1 MPSLLTFLTLL
12 TAFSAAGYQEGR
24 DTVIARTLEV
34 PPGMLSAEAVY
45 LRADCVDTFCDVSVN
60 GHFVGSTSNY
70 FRKWE
75 WDVKEFLHE
84 GSNVVE
90 GVFHDAEAITE
101 KLDAALPYPI
111 PMSGV
116 GFVPHLNLIRKPG
129 YHGGWD
135 WGPKCMNVGF
145 AGELSLIPV
154 NVARVDYLGCAQY
167 HSRKG
172 KCTVTLKAEL
182 FSPKGGKTKL
192 SFACGGKV
200 KNKKVALQ
208 PGTNVVSQNF
218 VIRKPKLWWPAGMGE
233 QPLYEVSVS
242 NDGQRLSKKIGLR
255 TIEVGENLAFH
266 VNGKPIFAAGANWIP
281 CETDPSRET
290 YDRYLDLLTSAR
302 DANMNMVRLWGGGK
316 FEKDAFYEICDSLGL
331 LIWHDF
337 MFSCAMYPAT
347 EEFLG
352 EVSAEITHQIK
363 RLQSHPSIALWCG
376 DNEGI
381 DNYNKRIWKK
391 NPQLYR
397 GEYEALVS
405 LRGNLVAEL
414 DPERLYWPTS
424 PCGGPGDLDTNGWK
438 DDSKGDMHLWDVSKR
453 VQPLSAYYKYK
464 PNFMSEFGHS
474 CFTSLLPDME
484 EQKAHIREKGGY
496 DNNLARISLH
506 FPVVLPSSAAAV
518 PGASSVISSEAAA
531 VPGASSV
538 IPSEAKES
546 LAPPASSVISS
557 SPSVIPSEAKE
568 SLAPPAPPSAL
579 IYLSQIEQA
588 IGLET
593 AISYWRSLPKCN
605 GILVWQLNDIWPGAS
620 WSTVEYDGSWKPA
633 HYHLRRLFA
642 PDAPKTPTVFPDFKS
657 GLQPGLP
664 DASAGPSAD
673 LQPGTAASAGLS
685 ADACDVLPDAT
696 VKAETSVRDGRLVV
710 TLTTDKPAYFVW
722 LTAPGARF
730 SDNSF
735 TLLPGETKEVTV
747 IPNNEISPCA
757 ALSRNDSAVPSVIP
771 TASSVIPSASAVIPS
786 EAKESLTVTH
796 LAKEI
801 ASFRSD
807 R

>member
-1 MPSLLTFLTLL
+1 MNKLLLTFLTLL

-84 GSNVVE
+84 ESNVVE

-101 KLDAALPYPI
+101 KLDAELPYPI

-154 NVARVDYLGCAQY
+154 GVARVDYLGCTQD

-182 FSPKGGKTKL
+182 FSPKGGKTAVEFRFGDKTKKR
-192 SFACGGKV
+192 KV
-200 KNKKVALQ
+200 RLTAGVNA
-208 PGTNVVSQNF
+208 VSERF
-218 VIRKPKLWWPAGMGE
+218 TVRRPRLWWPSGMGE
-233 QPLYEVSVS
+233 QALYAASVS
-242 NDGQRLSKKIGLR
+242 ADGQTLCKKIGLR
-255 TIEVGENLAFH
+255 TIEVGENLAFR
-266 VNGKPIFAAGANWIP
+266 VNGKPLFAAGANWIP

-347 EEFLG
+347 DEFLG

-363 RLQSHPSIALWCG
+363 RLQSHPAIALWCG

-405 LRGNLVAEL
+405 LRGKLVAEL

-464 PNFMSEFGHS
+464 PHFMSEFGHS

-496 DNNLARISLH
+496 DNILARIALH
-506 FPVVLPSSAAAV
+506 FPV
-518 PGASSVISSEAAA
+518 
-531 VPGASSV
+531 V

-546 LAPPASSVISS
+546 PDPTA
-557 SPSVIPSEAKE
+557 
-568 SLAPPAPPSAL
+568 AL
-579 IYLSQIEQA
+579 IYLSQVEQA

-657 GLQPGLP
+657 GLQ
-664 DASAGPSAD
+664 DANV
-673 LQPGTAASAGLS
+673 TH
-685 ADACDVLPDAT
+685 
-696 VKAETSVRDGRLVV
+696 ETSVRDGRLVV

-747 IPNNEISPCA
+747 IPHNEISPCA
-757 ALSRNDSAVPSVIP
+757 ALSRNDSAAPSVIP
-771 TASSVIPSASAVIPS
+771 SASSVIPSGAKDPS
-786 EAKESLTVTH
+786 LREMAPLGGKSLTVTH

-801 ASFRSD
+801 APFRSD

>member
-1 MPSLLTFLTLL
+1 MTFLTLL

-34 PPGMLSAEAVY
+34 PPGMLEAEAVY
-45 LRADCVDTFCDVSVN
+45 LRADYVDTFCDVSVN

-154 NVARVDYLGCAQY
+154 NVARVDYLGCAQD

-242 NDGQRLSKKIGLR
+242 ADGQRLSKKIGLR

-290 YDRYLDLLTSAR
+290 YGRYLDLLTSAR

-405 LRGNLVAEL
+405 LRGDLVAAL

-453 VQPLSAYYKYK
+453 VQPLSAYYKYN
-464 PNFMSEFGHS
+464 PHFMSEFGHS

-496 DNNLARISLH
+496 DNILARISLH
-506 FPVVLPSSAAAV
+506 FPVVIPSEAAAV
-518 PGASSVISSEAAA
+518 PGASSVISSEQ
-531 VPGASSV
+531 
-538 IPSEAKES
+538 SES
-546 LAPPASSVISS
+546 RN
-557 SPSVIPSEAKE
+557 
-568 SLAPPAPPSAL
+568 L

-657 GLQPGLP
+657 GQQPGSP

-696 VKAETSVRDGRLVV
+696 VKADTAVRDGRLVV

-747 IPNNEISPCA
+747 IPHNEISPCA

-771 TASSVIPSASAVIPS
+771 SPGGASVSPSI
-786 EAKESLTVTH
+786 TVTH

-801 ASFRSD
+801 APFRSD

>member
-1 MPSLLTFLTLL
+1 MNKALTTLL
-12 TAFSAAGYQEGR
+12 CLVLFPLAMAAEGR
-24 DTVIARTLEV
+24 DTVITRTLDV
-34 PPGMLSAEAVY
+34 PSGMLAAETVY

-60 GHFVGSTSNY
+60 GHFVGSTTNY
-70 FRKWE
+70 FRRWE
-75 WDVKEFLHE
+75 WEVKEFLHE

-145 AGELSLIPV
+145 AGEMSLIPV
-154 NVARVDYLGCAQY
+154 NVARVDYLGCTQD

-208 PGTNVVSQNF
+208 PGSNVVSQSF

-242 NDGQRLSKKIGLR
+242 ADGQKLSKKIGLR
-255 TIEVGENLAFH
+255 TIEVGENLAFR

-290 YDRYLDLLTSAR
+290 YERYLDLLTSAR

-316 FEKDAFYEICDSLGL
+316 FEKDAFYDICDSLGL

-352 EVSAEITHQIK
+352 EVSTEITHQIK

-397 GEYEALVS
+397 GEYEKLVS
-405 LRGNLVAEL
+405 LRGDLVAEL

-464 PNFMSEFGHS
+464 PYFMSEFGHS

-496 DNNLARISLH
+496 DNVLARIALH
-506 FPVVLPSSAAAV
+506 FPV
-518 PGASSVISSEAAA
+518 
-531 VPGASSV
+531 V

-546 LAPPASSVISS
+546 PAPPAF
-557 SPSVIPSEAKE
+557 
-568 SLAPPAPPSAL
+568 SAL
-579 IYLSQIEQA
+579 IYLSQVEQA

-605 GILVWQLNDIWPGAS
+605 GVLVWQLNDIWPGAS
-620 WSTVEYDGSWKPA
+620 WSTVQYDGSWKPA

-657 GLQPGLP
+657 GLQ
-664 DASAGPSAD
+664 DANV
-673 LQPGTAASAGLS
+673 TY
-685 ADACDVLPDAT
+685 
-696 VKAETSVRDGRLVV
+696 ETSVRDGRLVV

-735 TLLPGETKEVTV
+735 TLLPGETKDVYV
-747 IPNNEISPCA
+747 IPTA
-757 ALSRNDSAVPSVIP
+757 PSVIP
-771 TASSVIPSASAVIPS
+771 SPGGASVSP
-786 EAKESLTVTH
+786 SLTVTH

-801 ASFRSD
+801 APFRSD

>member
-34 PPGMLSAEAVY
+34 SPGMLEAEAVY

-75 WDVKEFLHE
+75 WDVKEFLRE

-101 KLDAALPYPI
+101 KLDDALPYPI

-154 NVARVDYLGCAQY
+154 NVARVDYLGCTQD

-192 SFACGGKV
+192 SFTCGGKV

-242 NDGQRLSKKIGLR
+242 ADGQRLSKKIGLR
-255 TIEVGENLAFH
+255 TIEVEENLAFH

-316 FEKDAFYEICDSLGL
+316 FEKDAFYDICDSLGL

-347 EEFLG
+347 DEFLG
-352 EVSAEITHQIK
+352 EVREEITHQIK

-391 NPQLYR
+391 NPTLYR

-453 VQPLSAYYKYK
+453 VQPLSSYYKYK
-464 PNFMSEFGHS
+464 PYFMSEFGHS

-496 DNNLARISLH
+496 ENVLARIALH
-506 FPVVLPSSAAAV
+506 FPVVIPSS
-518 PGASSVISSEAAA
+518 SSVISSEQ
-531 VPGASSV
+531 
-538 IPSEAKES
+538 SES
-546 LAPPASSVISS
+546 RN
-557 SPSVIPSEAKE
+557 
-568 SLAPPAPPSAL
+568 L

-588 IGLET
+588 MGLET

-620 WSTVEYDGSWKPA
+620 WSTVQYDGSWKPA

-642 PDAPKTPTVFPDFKS
+642 PDAPKEPTVFPDFKS
-657 GLQPGLP
+657 GLR
-664 DASAGPSAD
+664 AAD
-673 LQPGTAASAGLS
+673 SQPGTAAATGLS
-685 ADACDVLPDAT
+685 ADTGDVLPDAT
-696 VKAETSVRDGRLVV
+696 VTAETSVRDGRLVV

-747 IPNNEISPCA
+747 IPS
-757 ALSRNDSAVPSVIP
+757 
-771 TASSVIPSASAVIPS
+771 ASSVIPS
-786 EAKESLTVTH
+786 EAKESITITH

-801 ASFRSD
+801 APFRSD

>member
-1 MPSLLTFLTLL
+1 MNKVL
-12 TAFSAAGYQEGR
+12 TAILCLVLFPLAMAAEGR

-154 NVARVDYLGCAQY
+154 GVARVDYLWCTQD

-192 SFACGGKV
+192 SFYCGGKV
-200 KNKKVALQ
+200 KNKKVTLQ

-242 NDGQRLSKKIGLR
+242 ADGQRLSKKIGLR
-255 TIEVGENLAFH
+255 TIEVGENLAFR

-347 EEFLG
+347 DEFLG

-391 NPQLYR
+391 NPHLYR

-405 LRGNLVAEL
+405 LRGDLVAAL

-464 PNFMSEFGHS
+464 PHFMSEFGHS

-484 EQKAHIREKGGY
+484 VQKAHIREKGGY
-496 DNNLARISLH
+496 DNILARIALH
-506 FPVVLPSSAAAV
+506 FPV
-518 PGASSVISSEAAA
+518 
-531 VPGASSV
+531 V

-546 LAPPASSVISS
+546 PDPTA
-557 SPSVIPSEAKE
+557 
-568 SLAPPAPPSAL
+568 AL

-593 AISYWRSLPKCN
+593 AISYWRSLQNCN

-642 PDAPKTPTVFPDFKS
+642 PDAPSTPTVFPDFKS
-657 GLQPGLP
+657 GLQ
-664 DASAGPSAD
+664 DAD
-673 LQPGTAASAGLS
+673 VTYKTA
-685 ADACDVLPDAT
+685 
-696 VKAETSVRDGRLVV
+696 VRDGRLVV

-747 IPNNEISPCA
+747 IP
-757 ALSRNDSAVPSVIP
+757 
-771 TASSVIPSASAVIPS
+771 TASSVIPS

-801 ASFRSD
+801 APFRSD